1 MFLKRILQTVL
12 SRIVN
17 RIAQKSLPS
26 EPFSV
31 SERFD
36 GCSECILIAIAI
48 KVFVPIKD
56 YI

>member
-36 GCSECILIAIAI
+36 GCSECILIAIVI
-48 KVFVPIKD
+48 KVFVPI
-56 YI
+56 